1 MLELRGVHAG
11 YGAVTVLRD
20 VSLSV
25 PEASIVAL
33 LGRNGA
39 GKTTTM
45 RVASGML
52 RPSRGEVWL
61 EGTRVDG
68 WNAADVARRGLAH
81 VPEGRG
87 VFPGLTVTENLEV
100 GAARRPGRRAGIRR
114 DIEYVTATFPRL
126 RERLNQRAGSL
137 SGGEQ
142 QMLVLA
148 RALMAQ
154 PRIVLVDEPSLGLA
168 PVIVEEVY
176 QLLERLKGDG
186 LTILL
191 VEQYVEL
198 ALEIADY
205 AFVLD
210 KGAVSLEGRADD
222 LAGDRS
228 LLDAYLAVT

>member
-1 MLELRGVHAG
+1 
-11 YGAVTVLRD
+11 
-20 VSLSV
+20 
-25 PEASIVAL
+25 
-33 LGRNGA
+33 
-39 GKTTTM
+39 
-45 RVASGML
+45 
-52 RPSRGEVWL
+52 
-61 EGTRVDG
+61 
-68 WNAADVARRGLAH
+68 
-81 VPEGRG
+81 
-87 VFPGLTVTENLEV
+87 
-100 GAARRPGRRAGIRR
+100 
-114 DIEYVTATFPRL
+114 
-126 RERLNQRAGSL
+126 
-137 SGGEQ
+137 
-142 QMLVLA
+142 MLVLA